1 VRIIPFLLFSLCF
14 AGCSENRDLARVT
27 QEQAATIQSLQ
38 SEVVR
43 LNQELDQVINNQ
55 QSLEQAKSELED
67 QLHKEVDAGNLSVS
81 MQDRGLVVTLLSKVL
96 FESGKTDLKESS
108 KTTLDTV
115 AQVLAEKVGEHMVY
129 VAGHTDNEPIAY
141 SEWPS
146 NWELSTARA
155 TQVVHYFVD
164 EKGMEPRRLAA
175 VGYGEFH
182 PIADNGSED
191 GKSQNR
197 RVEVVISPQKMVI
210 GQS

>member
-1 VRIIPFLLFSLCF
+1 M
-14 AGCSENRDLARVT
+14 T

-55 QSLEQAKSELED
+55 QSLERAKSELED
-67 QLHKEVDAGNLSVS
+67 QLRKEVDAGNLSVS

-108 KTTLDTV
+108 KATLDTV
-115 AQVLAEKVGEHMVY
+115 AQILAEKVGEHMVY
-129 VAGHTDNEPIAY
+129 VEGHTDDEPIEY

-155 TQVVHYFVD
+155 TNVIHYFVD
-164 EKGMEPRRLAA
+164 EKGMDPRRLAA

-182 PIADNGSED
+182 PIADNSSEE

-197 RVEVVISPQKMVI
+197 RVDVVISPQKMMI